1 MTNLKNAPI
10 AVFDSG
16 VGGISVLRH
25 LRKLMPGEHYLYFG
39 DSANA
44 PYGSRTTEDVRR
56 LTLAAAEKL
65 TARGIKALVIACN
78 TATAAAVGDIRAQ
91 YPHLIVIG
99 IEPALKLA
107 ADHYPGGRIGVM
119 ATEVTLREEKF
130 DTLLH
135 RFDTDCTVAKIPAP
149 GLVQLIEAGKADGAE
164 AEALLQ
170 SILSPYVDRL
180 DALVLG
186 CTHYPFASGTIS
198 RILGEKVV
206 LLDGGEGTARETKR
220 RLLEADL
227 LREGCSGSITLESS
241 ADNSNMVRLA
251 EKLLDA
257 KW

>member
-1 MTNLKNAPI
+1 MVINAPI

-25 LRKLMPGEHYLYFG
+25 LRSLMPGEDYLYFG

-65 TARGIKALVIACN
+65 VNRGIKALVIACN
-78 TATAAAVGDIRAQ
+78 TATAAAVRDVRAQ
-91 YPHLIVIG
+91 YPDLIVIG

-107 ADHYPGGRIGVM
+107 ADNFPGGRIGVM

-135 RFDTDCTVAKIPAP
+135 RFDENCTVAKIPAP
-149 GLVQLIEAGKADGAE
+149 GLVQLIEAGKIDTPEME
-164 AEALLQ
+164 AMLRT
-170 SILSPYVDRL
+170 ILGPHGGKL

-186 CTHYPFASGTIS
+186 CTHYPFAAKTIS
-198 RILGEKVV
+198 RVLGDGVV
-206 LLDGGEGTARETKR
+206 LLDGGEGTARETRR
-220 RLLEADL
+220 RLREARL
-227 LREGCSGSITLESS
+227 LREGTDGSVILESS
-241 ADNSNMVRLA
+241 AKDGNMVCLA
-251 EKLLDA
+251 EKLLREDR
-257 KW
+257 